1 MVLLLISVL
10 IIAVVGVAL
19 QRTDWNRS
27 RLYRTIAAML
37 LARADARDER
47 DRVYTVR
54 LAEYRRNAGLDPP
67 AQDETTRYVGE
78 KTL

>member
-37 LARADARDER
+37 LARADARDEVS
-47 DRVYTVR
+47 DEVPIHG
-54 LAEYRRNAGLDPP
+54 EPDDPEP
-67 AQDETTRYVGE
+67 GQILG
-78 KTL
+78 

>member
-27 RLYRTIAAML
+27 RLYRTISAML
-37 LARADARDER
+37 LPRADARDER